1 MDTLGFNRRKFL
13 QLGSTVAVVSAV
25 TPIAYGASLFKDD
38 ILKFSADNENLR
50 LFSNEN
56 PYGPSQKVL
65 DAIIKH
71 TNRVNRYA
79 SFHTYDTNNLKK
91 MIAERNKIK
100 EEQVIL
106 GHGSFEILC
115 MLTRT
120 FGKEQNSIIVPATTF
135 NVTAAFADR
144 IFDHKV
150 KRIVL
155 DQEMNIDLKA
165 TKKAVTKDTKLVYI
179 CNPNNPTG
187 KALPAAEL
195 ESFCKEVATTT
206 CTVAIDEAYIE
217 LMNPSDTPDTIKLL
231 RENHNVLI
239 IRTFSKAYGLAG
251 LRVGYAMGSAETIA
265 LLNHEYY
272 NFSGL
277 IANPGV
283 VAAITALND
292 TTYVDAYRKKNE
304 EVRTYV
310 EKSLDALGIQYLKS
324 NTNFILMDV
333 KDAKRFRSEL
343 KPFGFAI
350 VPGGGK
356 HYPNWARISIG
367 RLEEM
372 KIFLKVLDGMNWL
385 KA

>member
-1 MDTLGFNRRKFL
+1 MNTPGFNRRKFL
-13 QLGSTVAVVSAV
+13 QLGSTIAVASAV

-38 ILKFSADNENLR
+38 ALEFSKENESLR

-56 PYGPSQKVL
+56 PYGPSPKVL
-65 DAIIKH
+65 DTITKH

-79 SFHTYDTNNLKK
+79 SFHTYDTNHLKK
-91 MIAERNKIK
+91 MIAERNNIK
-100 EEQVIL
+100 EDQVIL

-150 KRIVL
+150 KRML
-155 DQEMNIDLKA
+155 LNQAMNIDLEA

-195 ESFCKEVATTT
+195 ISFCKEVASST

-265 LLNHEYY
+265 LLNHEHY

-283 VAAITALND
+283 VAAITALED
-292 TTYVDAYRKKNE
+292 TSYVDEYRKKNS

-310 EKSLDALGIQYLKS
+310 EKSLDTRSIKYVNS
-324 NTNFILMDV
+324 STNFILMDV

-350 VPGGGK
+350 IPGGGK
-356 HYPNWARISIG
+356 HYPTWARISIG

-372 KIFLKVLDGMNWL
+372 NSFLKVLDGMNWL

>member
-13 QLGSTVAVVSAV
+13 QIGSTVAVASAV
-25 TPIAYGASLFKDD
+25 TPITYGASLFKDD
-38 ILKFSADNENLR
+38 ILELSTDNENLR

-56 PYGPSQKVL
+56 PYGPSPKVL
-65 DAIIKH
+65 DAITKY

-91 MIAERNKIK
+91 MIAERNNIK
-100 EEQVIL
+100 EDQVIL

-120 FGKEQNSIIVPATTF
+120 FGKEENSIIVPATTF

-155 DQEMNIDLKA
+155 NQAMNIDLEA

-187 KALPAAEL
+187 KALPVAEL
-195 ESFCKEVATTT
+195 VSFCKEVASST

-231 RENHNVLI
+231 KEKHNVLI

-251 LRVGYAMGSAETIA
+251 LRVGYAMGSSETIA
-265 LLNHEYY
+265 LLNHEFY
-272 NFSGL
+272 NFGGL
-277 IANPGV
+277 ISNPGV
-283 VAAITALND
+283 VASITALED
-292 TTYVDAYRKKNE
+292 TTYVDEYRKKNQ

-310 EKSLDALGIQYLKS
+310 EKSLDTFDIKYLKS
-324 NTNFILMDV
+324 NTNFILVDV

-356 HYPNWARISIG
+356 HYPTWARISIG
-367 RLEEM
+367 TLKEM
-372 KIFLKVLDGMNWL
+372 KIFLKAVDGMNWL

>member
-1 MDTLGFNRRKFL
+1 MDTVGFNRRKFL
-13 QLGSTVAVVSAV
+13 QLGSAVAVASAV
-25 TPIAYGASLFKDD
+25 TPITYGASLFEDD
-38 ILKFSADNENLR
+38 ILELSLDKENLR

-56 PYGPSQKVL
+56 PYGPSKKVL
-65 DAIIKH
+65 DAIIEN

-79 SFHTYDTNNLKK
+79 SFNTYDTDNLKK
-91 MIAERNKIK
+91 MIAKRNNIK
-100 EEQVIL
+100 EDQVIL

-135 NVTAAFADR
+135 NVTAGFADR

-150 KRIVL
+150 KRIL
-155 DQEMNIDLKA
+155 LNQAMNIDLQA

-187 KALPAAEL
+187 KALPATQL
-195 ESFCKEVATTT
+195 EAFCKEVASPS

-217 LMNPSDTPDTIKLL
+217 LMNPSDKLDTIKLL
-231 RENHNVLI
+231 RDKFNVLI

-251 LRVGYAMGSAETIA
+251 LRVGYAMGSSETIT
-265 LLNHEYY
+265 LLNHEFY
-272 NFSGL
+272 NFGGL
-277 IANPGV
+277 ISNPGV
-283 VAAITALND
+283 VAAMTALED
-292 TTYVDAYRKKNE
+292 TTYIDTYRKKNS
-304 EVRTYV
+304 EVRAFV
-310 EKSLDALGIQYLKS
+310 EKRLDTFEIKYLKS

-356 HYPNWARISIG
+356 HYPTWVRISIG
-367 RLEEM
+367 TLEQM
-372 KIFLKVLDGMNWL
+372 KIFLKVVGEMNWL
-385 KA
+385 NP

>member
-1 MDTLGFNRRKFL
+1 MNTPGFNRRKFL
-13 QLGSTVAVVSAV
+13 QLGSTVAVASAV
-25 TPIAYGASLFKDD
+25 TPIAYGTSLFKDD
-38 ILKFSADNENLR
+38 ALEFSKENESLR

-56 PYGPSQKVL
+56 PYGPSPEVL
-65 DAIIKH
+65 DTITKH

-79 SFHTYDTNNLKK
+79 SFHTYDTNHLKK
-91 MIAERNKIK
+91 MIAERNNIK
-100 EEQVIL
+100 EDQVIL

-150 KRIVL
+150 KRIL
-155 DQEMNIDLKA
+155 LNQAMNIDLEA

-195 ESFCKEVATTT
+195 ISFCKEVASST

-265 LLNHEYY
+265 LLNHEHY

-283 VAAITALND
+283 VAAITALED
-292 TTYVDAYRKKNE
+292 TSYVDEYRKKNS

-310 EKSLDALGIQYLKS
+310 EKKLDTRDIKYVNS
-324 NTNFILMDV
+324 STNFILMDV

-350 VPGGGK
+350 IPGGGK
-356 HYPNWARISIG
+356 HYPTWVRISVG

-372 KIFLKVLDGMNWL
+372 NSFLKVLDGMNWL

>member
-1 MDTLGFNRRKFL
+1 MNTPGFNRRKFL
-13 QLGSTVAVVSAV
+13 QLGSTVAVASAV
-25 TPIAYGASLFKDD
+25 TPIAYGASLFKNDV
-38 ILKFSADNENLR
+38 LELSLDNENLR

-56 PYGPSQKVL
+56 PYGPSPKVL
-65 DAIIKH
+65 DAITQQ

-79 SFHTYDTNNLKK
+79 SFHRYDTNNLKK
-91 MIAERNKIK
+91 MIAEHNNIK
-100 EEQVIL
+100 EDQVIL

-115 MLTRT
+115 MLTRS

-155 DQEMNIDLKA
+155 NQEMNIDLEA

-187 KALPAAEL
+187 KALSASEL
-195 ESFCKEVATTT
+195 ESFCKEVTSST

-217 LMNPSDTPDTIKLL
+217 LMNPSDAPNTIQLL
-231 RENHNVLI
+231 RDKYNVLI

-265 LLNHEYY
+265 LLNHQHY

-277 IANPGV
+277 ISNPGI
-283 VAAITALND
+283 VAAITALED
-292 TTYVDAYRKKNE
+292 TSYVEAYRNKNK

-310 EKSLDALGIQYLKS
+310 EKKLDTLGIKYVNS

-333 KDAKRFRSEL
+333 KDSKRFRLEL
-343 KPFGFAI
+343 KPLGFAI

-356 HYPNWARISIG
+356 HYPTWVRISIG

-372 KIFLKVLDGMNWL
+372 KIFLKAVDAMNWL
-385 KA
+385 KV